1 MKKRRLV
8 SMLLTAVMTGGS
20 IFSEYA
26 YAAPEDDIDT
36 EIILEEEPA
45 EEETGEADNDDGNNA
60 EAGNASV
67 SEDMPV
73 TEDDTSSVSEDVT
86 DPEAIDYNDIE
97 SIRYGTYATPVEGVV
112 YLPDDVL
119 KKMSAEELEVYVAYC
134 DELADVKQQY
144 PEMED
149 MVIFTDEKGR
159 LCYTYEIP
167 AEVISGISTVSF
179 GGNALLEPGD
189 DTDWADDIEFIDE
202 EDTDAAGTGNMTVA
216 GCNLEI
222 ADIDTD
228 YDISDYEDIDLE
240 DELKEEYGDMIIDGS
255 MFSPDMKDYFCSQL
269 DSTSRKFYDKAYENI
284 IKKKKRCYMYTDRS
298 SGVSW
303 APHCNAVSALEDTY
317 PTKLGWK
324 NPSGGIRAMTYYNYR
339 TGTATHT
346 ISMSKS
352 SHYSSALNSKAN
364 KQIEKLVKEAYSFA
378 AENYPASPTYGIVY
392 YFNKWIMDNNYYDYR
407 GTYTDAATRKSAVYY
422 YCHRQYGI
430 LLKGY
435 GVCESYALAMS
446 CLLDKAGIQNVYIV
460 GDAGG
465 GHAWNYVKM
474 PNGYWYMLDST
485 WNDSA
490 GSWSRYF
497 LVPDDS
503 THTPRGQYYSGLSGL
518 KVFSYPSTAGST
530 YSRANESFSLPNV
543 AIKKGKSVVIE
554 PKGTYAKMITSN
566 WVSSD
571 PKVVSIGK
579 NGKVKGKKTG
589 SAVLSCKINGLSASC
604 TVVVYSVSK
613 MSFAANNK
621 GSLSGTQALG
631 SAAKYVINVEQKDK
645 VYTAQQLYNTG
656 YLDAPVIK
664 YSKKNV
670 VSASYTIS
678 GDQLNLTVTPLK
690 AGKTVVKVKFAGK
703 TAKLTVKVNQS
714 GAYNSASDVQDYE
727 VNIDDLVME

>member
-1 MKKRRLV
+1 
-8 SMLLTAVMTGGS
+8 MLLTAVMTGGS
-20 IFSEYA
+20 IFAEYA

-36 EIILEEEPA
+36 EIILEEETAA
-45 EEETGEADNDDGNNA
+45 EEETGDVEDGDVNA
-60 EAGNASV
+60 AGDSNVSV

-73 TEDDTSSVSEDVT
+73 PEDNTSSVGEDVT

-97 SIRYGTYATPVEGVV
+97 SIRYGTYATPVDGVV

-119 KKMSAEELEVYVAYC
+119 KKMSAEELEVYVSYC

-144 PEMED
+144 PEIED
-149 MVIFTDEKGR
+149 MVIFADEKGR
-159 LCYTYEIP
+159 LCYSYELP
-167 AEVISGISTVSF
+167 AEVISGISTVGF
-179 GGNALLEPGD
+179 GGDVLMEPGD
-189 DTDWADDIEFIDE
+189 DDVFQADDIEFIDE
-202 EDTDAAGTGNMTVA
+202 EDIDASGTGNMAIA

-240 DELKEEYGDMIIDGS
+240 AELKEQYGDMIIDGA

-269 DSTSRKFYDKAYENI
+269 DSTSRKFYDKAYEKI
-284 IKKKKRCYMYTDRS
+284 IQKKKRSYSYSDS
-298 SGVSW
+298 SRGVSW

-317 PTKLGWK
+317 PTKFGWK
-324 NPSGGIRAMTYYNYR
+324 NPAKGISQVTYYNYW
-339 TGTATHT
+339 TGKASHT
-346 ISMSKS
+346 ISMAKS
-352 SHYSSALNSKAN
+352 RHYSGGLNSKAN

-378 AENYPASPTYGIVY
+378 AENYPLSPTYGVVY
-392 YFNKWIMDNNYYDYR
+392 YFNKWIIENNYYDYR
-407 GTYTDAATRKSAVYY
+407 GTYSDNATRKSAVYF

-474 PNGYWYMLDST
+474 PNGSWYMLDST

-503 THTPRGQYYSGLSGL
+503 THTPRGQYYANLSGL
-518 KVFSYPSTAGST
+518 KIFSYPSTAGST

-554 PKGTYAKMITSN
+554 PKGTYAKMITSD

-579 NGKVKGKKTG
+579 NGKVKGKKAG

-604 TVVVYSVSK
+604 TVVVYNVSK
-613 MSFAANNK
+613 MSFAENGK
-621 GSLSGTQALG
+621 GKFSATLASGSG
-631 SAAKYVINVEQKDK
+631 AKYAINIEQKDK

-656 YLDAPVIK
+656 YLEAPVIR
-664 YSKKNV
+664 YSKKNIV
-670 VSASYTIS
+670 NATYTIS
-678 GDQLNLTVTPLK
+678 GDQIILSVSPLK

-703 TAKLTVKVNQS
+703 TVKLNVKVNMN
-714 GAYNSASDVQDYE
+714 GGYNSASDVQDYE
-727 VNIDDLVME
+727 VNIDDLVTE